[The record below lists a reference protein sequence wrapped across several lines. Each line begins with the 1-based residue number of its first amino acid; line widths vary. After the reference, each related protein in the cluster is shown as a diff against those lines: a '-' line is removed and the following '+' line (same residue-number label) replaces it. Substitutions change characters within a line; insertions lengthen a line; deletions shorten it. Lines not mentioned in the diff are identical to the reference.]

1 MLSID
6 PQISHLTSDARK
18 RLQTLEEFS
27 ELGDGFKVAMRD
39 LDIRGAGNL
48 LGAEQSGFVNDL
60 GYEMYHKILD
70 EAVQE
75 PKQTTFKDLF
85 DLGEIA
91 EVVRT
96 DCQIETDLAILIP
109 DYYVKNISE
118 RLSLYTR
125 LDNISSEDELSA
137 FGDEVTDR
145 FGPLPEEVKGLIE
158 MVRIRWMA
166 EALFMEKL
174 TLKNNTLKGYFL
186 TTGNDAFFQSDKF
199 GHIIS
204 HIQRN
209 PKRFSLKDLK
219 NRLLVTCSE
228 VKNISEMRKI
238 MEELTII

>member
-1 MLSID
+1 
-6 PQISHLTSDARK
+6 
-18 RLQTLEEFS
+18 
-27 ELGDGFKVAMRD
+27 LGDGFKVAMRD

-75 PKQTTFKDLF
+75 LKQTTFKDLF
-85 DLGEIA
+85 DLGDAVEA
-91 EVVRT
+91 TRT

-125 LDNISSEDELSA
+125 LDNIGSEDELRA
-137 FGDEVTDR
+137 FGDGVADR

-174 TLKNNTLKGYFL
+174 TLKNQTLKGYIV
-186 TTGNDAFFQSDKF
+186 TTGNDAFFQSNKF
-199 GHIIS
+199 GHVLA

-209 PKRFSLKDLK
+209 PRRFALKDLK
-219 NRLLVTCSE
+219 NKLLLTCSD
-228 VKNISEMRKI
+228 VKDLVALRTILQ
-238 MEELTII
+238 ELTI